1 MRLPT
6 LFLSHGAPD
15 MALSD
20 LPVTRCLRQL
30 GEEFDGVKTI
40 LVASAHWPSHAP
52 RVSAAARPET
62 LHDHFWGSDPELYRL
77 RYPASGNPL
86 VAERALQLLQSA
98 GLNASLDPARGLDH
112 GVWVP
117 LMHLRPAGDIPVVSL
132 SIQPYLDAGHHFAV
146 GCALAPLRDEGVLI
160 IASGAITHD
169 LAGIRGFK
177 HENPVESYAR
187 QYADWVKDNV
197 ETNSLHKLMNFLQE
211 APHARRNHPTPEH
224 FLPLFIALGAA
235 SRESWRRI
243 HNSWTHGVLA
253 MDIYRCG

>member
-20 LPVTRCLRQL
+20 LPVTRYLRQM
-30 GEEFDGVKTI
+30 GEGFDRVKTI
-40 LVASAHWPSHAP
+40 LVASAHWPSRAP
-52 RVSAAARPET
+52 RVSATARPET
-62 LHDHFWGSDPELYRL
+62 LHDYYCGTYPELYAL
-77 RYPASGNPL
+77 NYPSSGNPV
-86 VAERALQLLQSA
+86 VAERTLQLLQST
-98 GLNASLDPARGLDH
+98 GLNPSPDPERGLDH

-132 SIQPYLDAGHHFAV
+132 SIQPHLDARHHFEV
-146 GCALAPLRDEGVLI
+146 GRALAPLREEGVLI

-169 LAGIRGFK
+169 LFGIRELAHK
-177 HENPVESYAR
+177 YPVPPYAQ
-187 QYADWVKDNV
+187 QYADWVKENV
-197 ETNSLHKLMNFLQE
+197 EIKSLRKLMNFYQE

-243 HNSWTHGVLA
+243 HSSWTYGVLA
-253 MDIYRCG
+253 MDVYRCG